1 MLIQWFPGHM
11 AKAKRVLQEH
21 LKIVDI
27 VLELRDARIPYSS
40 SNPDLDKLVQN
51 KARIIILN
59 KRDLA
64 NPGVTREWIEYLSAK
79 GSTFAVNA
87 TNGEGLNDVL
97 HAVRQRAD
105 EINERLRIRGRN
117 PRNIR
122 LLIIGIPNVGKSALI
137 NRIAQRSS
145 TKVENRPGVT
155 RGKQWIKVRDGLQLM
170 DSPGILWPKFEDQ
183 EVGVNLAITGAI
195 RSELINEEEI
205 AFRLIEKLMVIAPDE
220 LSTFFKVE
228 LLPDPYEM
236 MQAIGRRRGF
246 IQSGGVVRM
255 EQTAKIILKEF
266 RDGRIGRINLE
277 RPSDSKVEVFEGAE
291 ERNTQDLPDDAKDV
305 DGSCVDGHDDDRVD
319 VESVE
324 DVELT
329 PRVEE

>member
-40 SNPDLDKLVQN
+40 SNPDFDTLVQN
-51 KARIIILN
+51 KARMIILN

-64 NPGVTREWIEYLSAK
+64 NPGVTREWIEHLSAK
-79 GSTFAVNA
+79 GPTFAVNA
-87 TNGEGLNDVL
+87 TNGEGLSEVL
-97 HAVRQRAD
+97 HAVRQKAE
-105 EINERLRIRGRN
+105 EINDRLRVRGRN

-137 NRIAQRSS
+137 NRIANRSS

-155 RGKQWIKVRDGLQLM
+155 RGKQWINVREGLQLM

-183 EVGVNLAITGAI
+183 EVGVRLAITGAI

-205 AFRLIEKLMVIAPDE
+205 AFRLIETLMVIAPDE
-220 LSTFFKVE
+220 LSSFFKVE
-228 LLPDPYEM
+228 LVPDPYEM
-236 MQAIGRRRGF
+236 MQAIGRKRGF
-246 IQSGGVVRM
+246 IQSGGVVRI
-255 EQTAKIILKEF
+255 EQTAKLILKEF
-266 RDGRIGRINLE
+266 RDGRIGRISLE
-277 RPSDSKVEVFEGAE
+277 RPSESFFPESEAEETHEEMPGTGNLESDREDVDSKA
-291 ERNTQDLPDDAKDV
+291 PI
-305 DGSCVDGHDDDRVD
+305 S
-319 VESVE
+319 
-324 DVELT
+324 
-329 PRVEE
+329 